1 MQRARPGKTF
11 LFRRYRDKCDVIEVT
26 LFRTEVINRTL
37 DRLYREAISISV
49 QQALSHANCL
59 GKGSGC
65 DFTCIVFRCRPSQ
78 HVRFLEKL
86 CSYRTCSVVYYSAR
100 HHKLPNLRRNTSANK
115 IIAHRQTVPNKLYNP
130 ILASE

>member
-1 MQRARPGKTF
+1 MFSTVMQGCAESQTWKNIPFQMLSRQ
-11 LFRRYRDKCDVIEVT
+11 KCDVIEVT

-78 HVRFLEKL
+78 HVRFFW
-86 CSYRTCSVVYYSAR
+86 
-100 HHKLPNLRRNTSANK
+100 RNFVAIVHVLWFT
-115 IIAHRQTVPNKLYNP
+115 TVQDTINFQIFAESQALIK
-130 ILASE
+130 